1 LGVGDS
7 SSESRK
13 KLGTIALLYFI
24 QGAPAAI
31 LWEVL
36 PVYFRI
42 NGVSLR
48 AIGGL
53 RLLELPYSL
62 KVLWSPLVHRFGER
76 RFWVLACMLGIAA
89 VLFAL
94 PFVDIAGVGL
104 IVLLLILALTTLSA
118 TQDVAIDSY
127 SVGLVDRAEEG
138 AANGVRASAY
148 RVALV
153 AIGGGAVFLAG
164 VLAWNSLFVMAGV
177 VFAALGFVVLTLPR
191 LSLPEEAKEHWLA
204 GFTAWAGTWKV
215 IPLILFVLTY
225 KLGEFAIG
233 PMVKPFWVDYGRTI
247 WPVQEDLMFQI
258 GMFPTTFGIVLSVV
272 GALMGGAFV
281 SRYGIFHA
289 IWFLGLLQA
298 GSNLGYS
305 VVEWL
310 DLGRFGLYGASM
322 FESLSGGL
330 GTAAFLAFLM
340 NVCQKEH
347 ATVQYAFLSSVFFS
361 YRQVNRRDQR
371 SGRGE
376 IRFRQLLR
384 DYVLAVDAGVFVIA
398 LGETMDPGG
407 SSAAVQA
414 SVIYLTLRNKRITAA
429 FATALSLARP
439 ARRSIIGTEVSG
451 TTRAREIIFSRQRVP
466 AAV

>member
-1 LGVGDS
+1 MWKCLGVGDS
-7 SSESRK
+7 SPAARN
-13 KLGTIALLYFI
+13 KLGIIGLLYFI
-24 QGAPAAI
+24 EGAPAAI
-31 LWEVL
+31 LWELL

-62 KVLWSPLVHRFGER
+62 KVFWSPLVHRFGDR
-76 RFWVLACMLGIAA
+76 RYWILACMLGIAA
-89 VLFAL
+89 VLFVL
-94 PFVDIAGVGL
+94 PFVNVAGVGV
-104 IVLLLILALTTLSA
+104 IVLLLILALTTFSA

-164 VLAWNSLFVMAGV
+164 VLAWNSLFLLAGALFAV
-177 VFAALGFVVLTLPR
+177 LGFAALTIPR
-191 LSLPEEAKEHWLA
+191 LALPEAAREHWLA
-204 GFTAWAGTWKV
+204 GFAGWAGTWRV

-233 PMVKPFWVDYGRTI
+233 PMVKPFWVDYGKTI

-258 GMFPTTFGIVLSVV
+258 GLFPTTFGIVLSVV
-272 GALMGGAFV
+272 GALLGGAFI
-281 SRYGIFHA
+281 SRYGIFRG
-289 IWFLGLLQA
+289 IWILGLVQA

-305 VVEWL
+305 FVEWM

-347 ATVQYAFLSSVFFS
+347 ATVQYAFLSSVFS
-361 YRQVNRRDQR
+361 LTGRLVGAI
-371 SGRGE
+371 SGLGAE
-376 IRFRQLLR
+376 KYGFANYFAITFLLSMP
-384 DYVLAVDAGVFVIA
+384 A
-398 LGETMDPGG
+398 
-407 SSAAVQA
+407 
-414 SVIYLTLRNKRITAA
+414 YLLLPWVKPWIQE
-429 FATALSLARP
+429 
-439 ARRSIIGTEVSG
+439 ARRE
-451 TTRAREIIFSRQRVP
+451 
-466 AAV
+466 

>member
-1 LGVGDS
+1 MKIVGIDAASPKSRQKLGV
-7 SSESRK
+7 
-13 KLGTIALLYFI
+13 IALLYFI

-36 PVYFRI
+36 PVFFRI

-62 KVLWSPLVHRFGER
+62 KVFWSPLVHRFGDR
-76 RFWVLACMLGIAA
+76 RHWILVCMFGIAA

-94 PFVDIAGVGL
+94 PFVNVAAVGV
-104 IVLLLILALTTLSA
+104 IVFVLILALTTLSA

-127 SVGLVDRAEEG
+127 SVGLVDREEEG

-153 AIGGGAVFLAG
+153 LIGGGAVFLAG
-164 VLAWNSLFVMAGV
+164 VLAWNSLFVLAGII
-177 VFAALGFVVLTLPR
+177 FAALGVAALSIPR
-191 LSLPEEAKEHWLA
+191 LSLPEEAREHWLA
-204 GFTAWAGTWKV
+204 GFAGWAGTWKV

-233 PMVKPFWVDYGRTI
+233 PMVKPFWIDYGKSI
-247 WPVQEDLMFQI
+247 WPAQDDLMFQI
-258 GMFPTTFGIVLSVV
+258 GLFPTTFGIVLSVA
-272 GALMGGAFV
+272 GALMGGAFI
-281 SRYGIFHA
+281 SRYGIFHG
-289 IWFLGLLQA
+289 IWFLGALQA
-298 GSNLGYS
+298 VSNLGYS
-305 VVEWL
+305 LVEWL

-347 ATVQYAFLSSVFFS
+347 ATIQYAFLSSIFS
-361 YRQVNRRDQR
+361 LTGRLIGGI
-371 SGRGE
+371 SG
-376 IRFRQLLR
+376 
-384 DYVLAVDAGVFVIA
+384 
-398 LGETMDPGG
+398 LGAEKYG
-407 SSAAVQA
+407 
-414 SVIYLTLRNKRITAA
+414 
-429 FATALSLARP
+429 FATYFAITFLLS
-439 ARRSIIGTEVSG
+439 
-451 TTRAREIIFSRQRVP
+451 VP
-466 AAV
+466 AYFLLPWVKQWIHDEGMHER

>member
-1 LGVGDS
+1 MQAWMWKLLGVRE
-7 SSESRK
+7 ESPASRR
-13 KLGTIALLYFI
+13 KLGVIALLYFI

-62 KVLWSPLVHRFGER
+62 KVYWSPLVHRFGDR
-76 RFWVLACMLGIAA
+76 RHWILVCMLGIAA

-94 PFVDIAGVGL
+94 PFVNVAAVGV
-104 IVLLLILALTTLSA
+104 IVLVLILTLTTLSA

-127 SVGLVDRAEEG
+127 SVGLVERAEEG

-153 AIGGGAVFLAG
+153 FVGGGAVFLAG
-164 VLAWNSLFVMAGV
+164 VLAWNSLFVLAGIV
-177 VFAALGFVVLTLPR
+177 FAVLGFAALAIPR
-191 LSLPEEAKEHWLA
+191 LSLPEEAREHWLA
-204 GFTAWAGTWKV
+204 GFTGWAGTWKV

-233 PMVKPFWVDYGRTI
+233 PMVKPFWVDYGKAI
-247 WPVQEDLMFQI
+247 WPAQEDLMFQI
-258 GMFPTTFGIVLSVV
+258 GLFPTTFGIVLSVA
-272 GALMGGAFV
+272 GALMGGAFI
-281 SRYGIFHA
+281 SRYGIFHGV
-289 IWFLGLLQA
+289 WFLGLLQA
-298 GSNLGYS
+298 VSNLGYS
-305 VVEWL
+305 FVEWL
-310 DLGRFGLYGASM
+310 NLGRFGLYGASM

-347 ATVQYAFLSSVFFS
+347 ATVQYAFLSSIFS
-361 YRQVNRRDQR
+361 LTGRLVGGI
-371 SGRGE
+371 SG
-376 IRFRQLLR
+376 
-384 DYVLAVDAGVFVIA
+384 
-398 LGETMDPGG
+398 LGAEKFGF
-407 SSAAVQA
+407 AN
-414 SVIYLTLRNKRITAA
+414 Y
-429 FATALSLARP
+429 FATTFVLSLP
-439 ARRSIIGTEVSG
+439 AYLLLPWVKQWIQEERKRDS
-451 TTRAREIIFSRQRVP
+451 
-466 AAV
+466 

>member
-1 LGVGDS
+1 MPAWIWKCLGVGNS
-7 SSESRK
+7 APAARK
-13 KLGTIALLYFI
+13 KLGAIALLYFI

-62 KVLWSPLVHRFGER
+62 KFFWSPLVHRFGDR

-89 VLFAL
+89 VLFML
-94 PFVDIAGVGL
+94 PFVDIAGVGV

-127 SVGLVDRAEEG
+127 SVGLVERAEEG

-153 AIGGGAVFLAG
+153 AIGGGSVFLAG
-164 VLAWNSLFVMAGV
+164 VVAWNSLFLLAAFVFVLFGFSVLGV
-177 VFAALGFVVLTLPR
+177 PR
-191 LSLPEEAKEHWLA
+191 LVLPLEAKQHWLA
-204 GFTAWAGTWKV
+204 GFTDWAGTWKV

-233 PMVKPFWVDYGRTI
+233 PMVKPFWVDYGKTI

-258 GMFPTTFGIVLSVV
+258 GLFPTTFGIVLSVV
-272 GALMGGAFV
+272 GALMGGAFI
-281 SRYGIFHA
+281 SRYGIFHG

-305 VVEWL
+305 FVDWM

-347 ATVQYAFLSSVFFS
+347 ATVQYAFLSSVFS
-361 YRQVNRRDQR
+361 LTGRLIGAI
-371 SGRGE
+371 SGLGAE
-376 IRFRQLLR
+376 KYGFANYFAITFLLSMPA
-384 DYVLAVDAGVFVIA
+384 YLLLPWVKPWIQ
-398 LGETMDPGG
+398 EESPK
-407 SSAAVQA
+407 SA
-414 SVIYLTLRNKRITAA
+414 NNC
-429 FATALSLARP
+429 
-439 ARRSIIGTEVSG
+439 
-451 TTRAREIIFSRQRVP
+451 
-466 AAV
+466 